1 MNTFAAQ
8 PPHTVVAPAS
18 ADRPPSDPAATPHS
32 HGSGWSRR
40 VRTLGRDARLVVPGL
55 AVSVAAVIILI
66 PLFALALGTAVI
78 WVGVLLLPVV
88 LVVASSFADLSRARV
103 RQWGA
108 PLAAVPHRPRGHGL
122 RGWLSIIGDGRRWL
136 DLLFESL
143 FALPVRIV
151 TFSVAVS
158 WFFGGLGG
166 LTYFWWGRFLPDDG
180 SGLIDLI
187 VAGWN
192 RSPVVDL
199 GFTAEATF
207 QFAAGLVLLLTFP
220 FVLHAMALLEVA
232 AVTAGLNPVVTA
244 PTPASRPGTAAWGT
258 STPASSSSGV
268 LSTPTASTVSHA
280 TDTMVVDTA
289 QTVSR

>member
-8 PPHTVVAPAS
+8 PPHTDAAPTS
-18 ADRPPSDPAATPHS
+18 ADRPPSAPAAPPRN
-32 HGSGWSRR
+32 HGSGWSRLF
-40 VRTLGRDARLVVPGL
+40 RTLGRDARLVVPSL

-78 WVGVLLLPVV
+78 WVGVLLLSVV
-88 LVVASSFADLSRARV
+88 LVVASSFADLSRTRV

-108 PLAAVPHRPRGHGL
+108 PLAAVPHRRRGRGL
-122 RGWLSIIGDGRRWL
+122 SGWLSIIGDGRRWL

-158 WFFGGLGG
+158 WFFGAIGG
-166 LTYFWWGRFLPDDG
+166 LTYVVWGRFLPDDG

-192 RSPVVDL
+192 QTPVVDL
-199 GFTAEATF
+199 GFAAEATF

-232 AVTAGLNPVVTA
+232 AVTAGLNPAAT
-244 PTPASRPGTAAWGT
+244 PSTPAHAPGTAPRDA
-258 STPASSSSGV
+258 STPASSSSGAR
-268 LSTPTASTVSHA
+268 STPTASTVSHA

-289 QTVSR
+289 WAVSR